1 MSFRKKRSFLTLCG
15 NLDYRNFKL
24 KGIDLFTTAAEYFPD
39 CEFTIIGRIAP
50 GFNIIKPENVT
61 LIDYVPHKQ
70 LPAKM
75 AEFDFYCQLSMS
87 EGFGLALAEAMA
99 CGCVPI
105 VSRVGILDF
114 IVGDSGFLLEK
125 RDNDLL
131 KSVIARAMES
141 DIITLGNKARA
152 RVVENFDIKKRRTE
166 LLQLVND
173 L

>member
-1 MSFRKKRSFLTLCG
+1 
-15 NLDYRNFKL
+15 
-24 KGIDLFTTAAEYFPD
+24 
-39 CEFTIIGRIAP
+39 
-50 GFNIIKPENVT
+50 
-61 LIDYVPHKQ
+61 
-70 LPAKM
+70 
-75 AEFDFYCQLSMS
+75 MS